1 MKKEYTVK
9 MYRRYKTD
17 WAHTQLVRYETQLI
31 AASLQKRTVLHATSD
46 EKKTGE
52 ELRKSCVK

>member
-31 AASLQKRTVLHATSD
+31 AASLQKRSVACHLRR
-46 EKKTGE
+46 EKDGRRAKE
-52 ELRKSCVK
+52 ELC